1 MKTRTSLLMLLTSL
15 VSFGQA
21 KFEIQEFTGTIEAI
35 EPGWGFAYEF
45 IKLKLDDDV
54 KSFSFHP
61 AYGKELLQKI
71 KIGDKIKLK
80 ANINL
85 AMEQNLKN
93 LSKEVKDYWIRRQI
107 TEIFL
112 DGKWESLTSTQK
124 AYPGLFWGVTL
135 EKKIEKDIWLN
146 DYRMAIVYEKNK
158 IAYYVYN
165 SEHYYP
171 LEKAI
176 VSDVVS
182 FIGTQSLPDKGY
194 AYPFS
199 EVTALSTYRQ
209 LRKVGGVI
217 SSFLFKQNF
226 VCIGMTL
233 QSGNS
238 KIKLGFPSEFAK
250 QIKSFSGE
258 GQNVTVYYDDNFKID
273 NQLEPPSLHALVY
286 GRDTIR
292 IESLFYG
299 GADGK
304 HEHLPVDVKGKIS
317 QSIKSSNGKI
327 IGIILGS
334 DILVEV
340 SHVMAQ
346 QLVDFLHKGTILR
359 VEGDERIKKEGELYS
374 KDYRIIVPKKVTVNG
389 KLYLVN

>member
-1 MKTRTSLLMLLTSL
+1 MKTRATLLILLTSL

-35 EPGWGFAYEF
+35 EPGWGFAYEV
-45 IKLKLDDDV
+45 IKLNVKDEV

-61 AYGKELLQKI
+61 AYGRELLQEI
-71 KIGDKIKLK
+71 KVGDKVKLK

-85 AMEQNLKN
+85 AIEQNLKS

-107 TEIFL
+107 TEILL

-124 AYPGLFWGVTL
+124 AYPDLFWGVTL

-146 DYRMAIVYEKNK
+146 DYRMAIVYEKSK

-165 SEHYYP
+165 SKHYYP
-171 LEKAI
+171 LEKAV

-194 AYPFS
+194 AYPFA

-209 LRKVGGVI
+209 LRKIEGVI
-217 SSFLFKQNF
+217 SSFLYKQNF
-226 VCIGMTL
+226 VCIGMVL

-250 QIKSFSGE
+250 QIRSFSGE
-258 GQNVTVYYDDNFKID
+258 GQNVTVYYDDNYKID

-299 GADGK
+299 GTDGK
-304 HEHLPVDVKGKIS
+304 HEYLPVDVKGKIS
-317 QSIKSSNGKI
+317 RTIKSDRGRI
-327 IGIILGS
+327 IGLILGS
-334 DILVEV
+334 DFFVDVNFNLEN
-340 SHVMAQ
+340 
-346 QLVDFLHKGTILR
+346 QLADFLSKGTEIR
-359 VEGDERIKKEGELYS
+359 VEGDERIKKEGEIYS
-374 KDYRIIVPKKVTVNG
+374 KDYRIITPKKVTVNG